1 MRGVSVGRKKAR
13 LGFKWARLDFFLK
26 TFFHRHH
33 KAAALA
39 SVPFVLLVFAFI
51 AQTNLF
57 AATLT
62 LTIPTDVDWDNAGAT
77 KSNTV
82 KSGTDLVLSATNNQ
96 FVDTNWASNNYTSA
110 DYAINP
116 TTETKLKAEVAQNFT
131 SGSGLN
137 TGSNDIRDVFDN
149 GTYLFIAT
157 AGGLDVITKSTN
169 TSKGYVS
176 LASGFTAV
184 YADVTNVYAGDG
196 DGGVFKYAISNI
208 SGNTSVGSAT
218 YLSSTSPAIVNNNVN
233 DLWGAVILNST
244 YLAVATAGG
253 VTVINETAGTSKNS
267 SETSSYS
274 LARITTDNELYYYSS
289 MAAKLQRKDGV
300 ASLGAGFTE
309 TVNYTTATTPA
320 IVSNTITS
328 LEASVNTSTA
338 LATANTVF
346 VGTASG
352 TSVIQE
358 HSTQASG
365 TVLNYDLQGTA
376 GSSGWNSTNH
386 KGVTN
391 LDGTDDSLQV
401 SDANSLDITGANAT
415 VEAMVKFP
423 SAFDS
428 SSYSKD
434 FVVASKGE
442 NYKMY
447 FDHNDGKLKFEY
459 GTQTA
464 TGTTGARVLFT
475 PDGTGF
481 DAVHG
486 LAVLNSVV
494 YAGLGDATGQGDI
507 IMFDGDSW
515 STSRDGTEEIIYSLT
530 SLNGYLYAGQGTG
543 TGDGDVLVCDPATSG
558 SSTVCESGD
567 WQISYNGPQE
577 YIFKVKAL
585 GTSLYAAQGGNA
597 GDGSLLVCEPS
608 KSGGSTK
615 CDSGDWWT
623 TYTGSE
629 EYLWDVESFN
639 STIYMTQGDTGG
651 DGDVLTLN
659 SHTVFD
665 GTGGNDVI
673 YDEAVLNSRLYIAQ
687 GYSTGEG
694 DIWVC
699 TPGTGGD
706 TSLCDSIFDWSLSYD
721 GNEEAIYSLRVLNG
735 FLYAGQG
742 NSTGDGKVLVCNP
755 AGAGANTQMCDDQTE
770 WSVSLSGAEKAPV
783 GNFETAYSMEVI
795 GSQLYVGF
803 GATAG
808 DGDIYTC
815 DPAASGNTSLCES
828 GDWWIFWD
836 SAVEEYAW
844 DFSTLASKVYA
855 SFGDT
860 AAADGDVRIFN
871 SYGGFDGDGDISYAG
886 VTFNSNYYVGFGDD
900 TGEAKVYMCAPASG
914 GNISLCDHPKDW
926 SLVYT
931 ATASTYETAV
941 SLGVFNSRLYI
952 GLGSSD
958 NDADIIMCNPAGGG
972 NASNC
977 DNASDFTQVYSET
990 GSRNSIYSMLAFN
1003 NHFYA
1008 GTWGGGSEGD
1018 ILMCDPANAG
1028 TATECDNASDWELV
1042 QNTTYDVVRDFAV
1055 YNSKLY
1061 AGMGGSAGEGDVYV
1075 CTPGTAGDTE
1085 ECDNTSDWAV
1095 SMDGAQ
1101 EVIYSLEVYNSGL
1114 YVGQG
1119 SGTGDGDMFICTA
1132 ITCGTTDWAT
1142 AYDTTGFEELESLVA
1157 SGSNLYLGF
1166 GYSGGDG
1173 DVYICNPAGGGNA
1186 SNCDN
1191 ALDYSLYFDGGQNGI
1206 YGLAVFNSNVYA
1218 HQGYEDNEGDIYILG
1233 GTNSGYDGAQ
1243 ERIGA
1248 IATFNGRMYAG
1259 QGYSADDGD
1268 IFMCNPA
1275 GGGNASDCDN
1285 ASDWSTSLDISGKS
1299 SGQYELVNDLFEF
1312 SGKLYASY
1320 GSSWNDADIWVCDP
1334 ATAGNASHCD
1344 DATDWTKYIDT
1355 GPDYAI
1361 AWRFVSFNSEL
1372 YVGLEGQ
1379 TDEGGD
1385 LMILDGSNT
1394 SYDPGAT
1401 IERMQSLEVFN
1412 SKLYATAGYSAGD
1425 NDIFIC
1431 SPATAG
1437 DANKC
1442 DNASDWA
1449 TSYNGS
1455 QETFESLYA
1464 LGGTLYAGQG
1474 SSWGDGDLYACNP
1487 AGGGVATD
1495 CDNASD
1501 WSVVVNQNGYAVFD
1515 MTSYNSK
1522 LIFGSSR
1529 GLNSDPIAPTVNIL
1543 DGLLSRDVSTYESV
1557 YSFETFQNHLYTG
1570 FGYDNTDGDID
1581 VCTPGADDQCDT
1593 GDWAS
1598 SYSDA
1603 ARDRVEDMIVY
1614 KNKFYA
1620 GFAGAYGDADIF
1632 VCDPTTSGTSD
1643 VCDTG
1648 DWTQAYEDSGVFSG
1662 VMMMAVFNNKL
1673 YAGVRGGATGGDI
1686 YVCAEGADNVCGT
1699 SEWTKIYDGSVDGVY
1714 EMTVYQGKL
1723 YAGLGDSIGEGDII
1737 VCNPAGSGADA
1748 TICDDASEWTTAYD
1762 SSDYYAAQGLDVYNG
1777 RLYASMGGTGGQGD
1791 VLMCTQGADNTCA
1804 NSEWTVSTPANA
1816 DYENAYDLQAYQ
1828 GKLFVGLGS
1837 STGDGSV
1844 YVCDPTLSG
1853 SATDCNASDWNL
1865 FMAGAQEY
1873 INALGEFNGELYAGQ
1888 GINAGDAEV
1897 YAFNTTRQLASTT
1910 TSWSANTWYHV
1921 AFSTNGT
1928 TGRLFVNGTQQASV
1942 TESGNLVAS
1951 SNPLRVGYETGLNDA
1966 NYYQGMIDELRIQDT
1981 AVYTVNF
1988 TPSSSQLSFSGTNGG
2003 LWHFNDG
2010 VGSTAADASSNANNL
2025 TVSGAKFVQPALA
2038 GSSSNVTGMLYGT
2051 SASKMWVVTN
2061 GASADDGAVTEVASI
2076 NTVAPNQ
2083 SDSWTESSSTPNMV
2097 DNDLTAIGGTVGA
2110 TNVGDIVIGTAE
2122 GVTRFYPGVAASGS
2136 LVSTIKD
2143 FGTTNSTWG
2152 NITFNSTA
2160 NSQTIT
2166 VKVRSSNNSDMTGAT
2181 DWASCTAISSATDM
2195 TANSCMTDGHRYM
2208 QYRID
2213 LSTTSASQ
2221 NPQVEDVTL
2230 NASLLSG
2237 TWTYDFDA
2245 GVTVGWGT
2253 VNFTTTEPSGTD
2265 VKFRFATSSDGVTYS
2280 SYSSYYSTSGS
2291 SLSGLTNARYVRI
2304 QAYLDSSTDDTSPT
2318 LDTFNITYDKNL
2330 SPVVSNVTVTPQS
2343 SGTTTV
2349 SYSASDGDNA
2359 TVTVALAYSVDGG
2372 TTWQSASGTT
2382 GDVGTVSVTGTTATK
2397 TISWTLSSN
2406 FNNTFIDDTVKV
2418 RVSLDDG
2425 QALNNTASATSA
2437 VFDVDTKTPLA
2448 GSTPITINS
2457 AATTT
2462 NSRTVTLT
2470 LSASDDSSLQMAF
2483 SNDGTTYGTVV
2494 DANGAVTNSG
2504 TYETYTT
2511 AKAWVLTSGAEG
2523 TRTAYVK
2530 FRDAYGNT
2538 SVASSDTI
2546 SLDTSANDIVTAV
2559 SVADASDSGLSRYS
2573 MALTWTPV
2581 SAATNA
2587 DFGGYLIQRSTN
2599 TTTYSDRATLNT
2611 ITDSGFL
2618 DTGLNASSTYYYRIV
2633 TKDTAGNSSSASSVV
2648 FGQPG
2653 VSDASGP
2660 DLSGEAPVVAA
2671 TETTAVVAWAT
2682 DESATSCAEYGATTT
2697 YGSIECQLDYELNH
2711 SVTIRGLAANTAYHY
2726 RVRSTDASGNESKG
2740 DDYTFTTSSSTDDVT
2755 PPSVTGDGPIV
2766 IPVDTY
2772 ATITWVTN
2780 EVADSFV
2787 EFGAGTDYGT
2797 IQGDPTL
2804 ITNHSIKVIG
2814 LTPLKV
2820 YYFRVR
2826 STDTFG
2832 NLALGEQRSFI
2843 TTAPPGADVPPII
2856 SNIGTQAAGVSSDQ
2870 VIISWQ
2876 TDNPSTSQVLYG
2888 TSPAD
2893 LSLETTE
2900 DVLLNLSHFAT
2911 LSNLSAGTTYYY
2923 QVRSVDTYGNETLSE
2938 TQNFATEKAVTGD
2951 PEISGLQVTDVTLE
2965 SAIVTWTTNRLS
2977 NSEMQYGVTADYGT
2991 TVNDQSTNFTTE
3003 HTVRLPNLTSG
3014 TTYHLRINATTDE
3027 DGTLAS
3033 DDYVFTT
3040 LTLPVVS
3047 AVRVAAVDHLSATIA
3062 WTTNVSADSNVAYGK
3077 EISYGANQGKTDL
3090 STAHEVK
3097 LAGLEPKTTYHY
3109 QVRSRDSFG
3118 NIATGPDAT
3127 FTTTADT
3134 IAPQISEVKSEVST
3148 GANSKMQAIISWK
3161 TDELA
3166 TSQVE
3171 YAEGL
3176 LGGAGKY
3183 PLSSPIDESLNST
3196 HTVILTDLKPNT
3208 TFHFRVVSKDAAA
3221 NVNQSSDRTLLSPD
3235 ATESVLEEVVGSLE
3249 DTFSWV
3255 KDLRHALGL

>member
-1 MRGVSVGRKKAR
+1 MRRAR
-13 LGFKWARLDFFLK
+13 FGFFLRA
-26 TFFHRHH
+26 FVRHH
-33 KAAALA
+33 HKTTALA
-39 SVPFVLLVFAFI
+39 SVPLVLVALAFI

-62 LTIPTDVDWDNAGAT
+62 LTIPSDVDWDNASAT

-82 KSGTDLVLSATNNQ
+82 KSGTDLVLSSTNTQ
-96 FVDTNWASNNYTSA
+96 VVDTTWASNNYTSA

-116 TTETKLKAEVAQNFT
+116 TTETKLKSEVAQNFT

-137 TGSNDIRDVFDN
+137 TGSNVINDVFDN

-169 TSKGYVS
+169 TSKGYVP
-176 LASGFTAV
+176 LTNGFTAV
-184 YADVTNVYAGDG
+184 YADSTNVYAGDG
-196 DGGVFKYAISNI
+196 DGGVFRYVIANI
-208 SGNTSVGSAT
+208 SGNTSVGTAR
-218 YLSSTSPAIVNNNVN
+218 YLSSTTPAIVNNNVN
-233 DLWGAVILNST
+233 DLWGAVISGST

-253 VTVINETAGTSKNS
+253 VTVVNETAATSKNS
-267 SETSSYS
+267 TETSSYS
-274 LARITTDNELYYYSS
+274 LTRMTTDGELYYYSS
-289 MAAKLQRKDGV
+289 SAAKLQRRDGV
-300 ASLGAGFTE
+300 ASLGVGFSE

-328 LEASVNTSTA
+328 LEVSVNTSTA
-338 LATANTVF
+338 QGTSNTIF

-391 LDGTDDSLQV
+391 LDGTDDYLQV
-401 SDANSLDITGANAT
+401 SDANSLDLTGANGT

-428 SSYSKD
+428 TTYSKD
-434 FVVASKGE
+434 FVVASKGG

-459 GTQTA
+459 ATQTA
-464 TGTTGARVLFT
+464 TGTTGARALFT
-475 PDGTGF
+475 PDGTGI

-486 LAVLNSVV
+486 LAVFNNII
-494 YAGLGDATGQGDI
+494 YAGLGDSTGAGDI

-515 STSRDGTEEIIYSLT
+515 TTSYDGQQEIIYSIT

-543 TGDGDVLVCDPATSG
+543 TGDGDVLVCDPAISG
-558 SSTVCESGD
+558 VSTVCESAD
-567 WQISYNGPQE
+567 WSISFDGPQE
-577 YIFKVKAL
+577 YILKVKAF
-585 GTSLYAAQGGNA
+585 GTSLYAAQGGNT
-597 GDGSLLVCEPS
+597 GDGSLIVCEPS
-608 KSGGSTK
+608 KSGGATK
-615 CDSGDWWT
+615 CDAGDWWT
-623 TYTGSE
+623 TYTGAE
-629 EYLWDVESFN
+629 EILWDVESFN
-639 STIYMTQGDTGG
+639 SSVYMTQGETAG

-687 GYSTGEG
+687 GLSTGEG

-706 TSLCDSIFDWSLSYD
+706 TSLCDSTLDWTLSYD
-721 GNEEAIYSLRVLNG
+721 GNEEVIFSLRALNG
-735 FLYAGQG
+735 YLYAGQG

-755 AGAGANTQMCDDQTE
+755 AGAGANTQVCDDQSE
-770 WSVSLSGAEKAPV
+770 WSESLSGAVKAPV
-783 GNFETAYSMEVI
+783 VNFETAYSMEVI
-795 GSQLYVGF
+795 GTQLYVGF
-803 GATAG
+803 GSNTG

-836 SAVEEYAW
+836 SAVEEIAW
-844 DFSTLASKVYA
+844 DFGTLNSKVYA
-855 SFGDT
+855 SFGET
-860 AAADGDVRIFN
+860 VAADGDVRILN
-871 SYGGFDGDGDISYAG
+871 SYGGFDGAEDYSFAG

-900 TGEAKVYMCAPASG
+900 TGEAKVYMCAPAG
-914 GNISLCDHPKDW
+914 GGSATLCDNPKDW
-926 SLVYT
+926 TLVYT
-931 ATASTYETAV
+931 ATASTYETALA
-941 SLGVFNSRLYI
+941 LGVFNSRLYI
-952 GLGSSD
+952 GLGSSG

-977 DNASDFTQVYSET
+977 DNASDFTEVYSET
-990 GSRNSIYSMLAFN
+990 GNRNQVYSMLAFN
-1003 NHFYA
+1003 NHFYV
-1008 GTWGGGSEGD
+1008 GTGGDGSEGD
-1018 ILMCDPANAG
+1018 LLMCDPANAG
-1028 TATECDNASDWELV
+1028 NATECDNASDWELV
-1042 QNTTYDVVRDFAV
+1042 QNTTYDSVRDFAE

-1061 AGMGGSAGEGDVYV
+1061 AAMGGIAGEGDVYV
-1075 CTPGTAGDTE
+1075 CTPGTAGDAE
-1085 ECDNTSDWAV
+1085 ECDDATDWAV
-1095 SMDGAQ
+1095 SMNGSQ
-1101 EVIYSLEVYNSGL
+1101 EVIYSLEVFNSAL
-1114 YVGQG
+1114 YAGQG
-1119 SGTGDGDMFICTA
+1119 YSTGDGDMFICTA
-1132 ITCGTTDWAT
+1132 TSCGTTDWAT
-1142 AYDTTGFEELESLVA
+1142 AYDTGFETLESIAA

-1166 GYSGGDG
+1166 GNSTGDG
-1173 DVYICNPAGGGNA
+1173 DVYLCSPAGGGNT

-1191 ALDYSLYFDGGQNGI
+1191 ALDYSLYFNGAQETI
-1206 YGLAVFNSNVYA
+1206 SGLTVFNSNLYA
-1218 HQGYEDNEGDIYILG
+1218 HQSGSDNDGDIYILG
-1233 GTNSGYDGAQ
+1233 GSNTSYDGSQ

-1268 IFMCNPA
+1268 IFMCTPA
-1275 GGGNASDCDN
+1275 TAGNASDCDN
-1285 ASDWSTSLDISGKS
+1285 ASDWSTSLDISAKS
-1299 SGQYELVNDLFEF
+1299 SAQYELVNDLFEF

-1320 GSSWNDADIWVCDP
+1320 GNGWGDADIWVCDP
-1334 ATAGNASHCD
+1334 TTMGNASHCD
-1344 DATDWTKYIDT
+1344 DAADWTKYMDT
-1355 GPDYAI
+1355 GADYAY

-1394 SYDPGAT
+1394 AYDIGSG
-1401 IERMQSLEVFN
+1401 IERAQSLEVFN
-1412 SKLYATAGYSAGD
+1412 SKLYATAGTTAGD
-1425 NDIFIC
+1425 ADIFIC

-1449 TSYNGS
+1449 TSYNGA
-1455 QETFESLYA
+1455 QETFDSLYA

-1474 SSWGDGDLYACNP
+1474 NAWGDGDLYACNP

-1501 WSVVVNQNGYAVFD
+1501 WSVAWDQGTYGIFD
-1515 MTSYNSK
+1515 MTSYNGK

-1529 GLNSDPIAPTVNIL
+1529 SLSSDAIAPTVNIL
-1543 DGLLSRDVSTYESV
+1543 DGLQSRDVSTYESV

-1570 FGYDNTDGDID
+1570 FGNSATDGDID

-1603 ARDRVEDMIVY
+1603 VRDRVESMVVY
-1614 KNKFYA
+1614 KNKLYA
-1620 GFAGAYGDADIF
+1620 GFAGGYGDADVF

-1648 DWTQAYEDSGVFSG
+1648 DWTQSFEDSGVFTG
-1662 VMMMAVFNNKL
+1662 VMTMAVFNNKL
-1673 YAGVRGGATGGDI
+1673 YAGVLGNTTDADI

-1699 SEWTKIYDGSVDGVY
+1699 SEWTKIYNGTVDGVY
-1714 EMTVYQGKL
+1714 DMAVYQGKL
-1723 YAGLGDSIGEGDII
+1723 YAGLGASSGEGDII
-1737 VCNPAGSGADA
+1737 VCAPAGAGADA

-1762 SSDYYAAQGLDVYNG
+1762 SSDYYVAYGLDVFNG
-1777 RLYASMGGTGGQGD
+1777 RLYASMYGSTGQGE
-1791 VLMCTQGADNTCA
+1791 VLMCAQGADNTCA
-1804 NSEWTVSTPANA
+1804 SGEWSVSFPST
-1816 DYENAYDLQAYQ
+1816 DYEYALDLHVYQ
-1828 GKLFVGLGS
+1828 GKLFAALGGAA
-1837 STGDGSV
+1837 GDGDV
-1844 YVCDPTLSG
+1844 VVCDPALSG
-1853 SATDCNASDWNL
+1853 SATDCGASDWNL
-1865 FMAGAQEY
+1865 YMEGTQEWIY
-1873 INALGEFNGELYAGQ
+1873 TLGEFNGELYAGQ
-1888 GINAGDAEV
+1888 GYTAGDAEV

-1981 AVYTVNF
+1981 ALYTGNF
-1988 TPSSSQLSFSGTNGG
+1988 TPSSSQLTFSGTNGG
-2003 LWHFNDG
+2003 LWRFNDG
-2010 VGSTAADASSNANNL
+2010 VGTTAADASSNANNL
-2025 TVSGAKFVQPALA
+2025 TVTGAKFVQPALA
-2038 GSSSNVTGMLYGT
+2038 GSSSNVTGILPGT

-2061 GASADDGAVTEVASI
+2061 GAGADDGAVTEVASI

-2083 SDSWTESSSTPNMV
+2083 SDSWTEASSTPNIV
-2097 DNDLTAIGGTVGA
+2097 DNDLTAISGTVAA

-2122 GVTRFYPGVAASGS
+2122 GVTRFFPGVAASGS

-2166 VKVRSSNNSDMTGAT
+2166 MKVRSSNSADMTGVT
-2181 DWASCTAISSATDM
+2181 DWASCTAITSGTDM
-2195 TANSCMTDGHRYM
+2195 TTNSCMTDGHRYM

-2230 NASLLSG
+2230 NVSLLNG

-2245 GVTVGWGT
+2245 AVTVGWGT
-2253 VNFTTTEPSGTD
+2253 VNFTTTEPAGTD
-2265 VKFRFATSSDGVTYS
+2265 VKFRFATSSDGTTYS
-2280 SYSSYYSTSGS
+2280 SYSSYYTSSGS
-2291 SLSGLTNARYVRI
+2291 SLSGLTNSRYLRM
-2304 QAYLDSSTDDTSPT
+2304 QAYMESSTDDTSPT

-2330 SPVVSNVTVTPQS
+2330 SPVVSAVTVTPQS
-2343 SGTTTV
+2343 SGTTAVT
-2349 SYSASDGDNA
+2349 YSASDADNA
-2359 TVTVALAYSVDGG
+2359 TVTATLAYSVDGG

-2382 GDVGTVSVTGTTATK
+2382 GDVGTVAVTGTAATK

-2470 LSASDDSSLQMAF
+2470 LSASDDSSLTMAF
-2483 SNDGTTYGTVV
+2483 SNDGTTYGTVADV
-2494 DANGAVTNSG
+2494 NGTVTNSG
-2504 TYETYTT
+2504 TYETFTA
-2511 AKAWVLTSGAEG
+2511 AKAWVLTSGSEG
-2523 TRTAYVK
+2523 TRTVYVK
-2530 FRDAYGNT
+2530 FRDTYGNT
-2538 SVASSDTI
+2538 SSASSDTI
-2546 SLDTSANDIVTAV
+2546 SLDTSSNDVVTAV
-2559 SVADASDSGLSRYS
+2559 SVADASDSGLSRYQ

-2581 SAATNA
+2581 SAANNI

-2599 TTTYSDRATLNT
+2599 ATTYSDRATLNT

-2618 DTGLNASSTYYYRIV
+2618 DTGLSSSSTYYYRVV

-2671 TETTAVVAWAT
+2671 TETTAVVAWTT
-2682 DESATSCAEYGATTT
+2682 DESATSCAEYGASTS
-2697 YGSIECQLDYELNH
+2697 YGNIECKLDYELAH
-2711 SVTIRGLAANTAYHY
+2711 SVTIRALIANTAYHY
-2726 RVRSTDASGNESKG
+2726 RVRSTDASGNESQG

-2772 ATITWVTN
+2772 ATISWVTN
-2780 EVADSFV
+2780 EEADSFV
-2787 EFGAGTDYGT
+2787 EFGATTDYGT

-2843 TTAPPGADVPPII
+2843 TTAPPGADVPPTI
-2856 SNIGTQAAGVSSDQ
+2856 SEIGTQAAGVSSDQ

-2888 TSPAD
+2888 TSPTD
-2893 LSLETTE
+2893 LSDSTEE

-2911 LSNLSAGTTYYY
+2911 LSNLTAGTTYYY
-2923 QVRSVDTYGNETLSE
+2923 KVRSVDTYGNETISE
-2938 TQNFATEKAVTGD
+2938 AQNFTTEKAVTGD
-2951 PEISGLQVTDVTLE
+2951 PEISGLQVTDITLD
-2965 SAIVTWTTNRLS
+2965 SAIVSWTTNRLS
-2977 NSEMQYGVTADYGT
+2977 SSTLQYGATADYGEI
-2991 TVNDQSTNFTTE
+2991 VNDQSTNFTTE
-3003 HTVRLPNLTSG
+3003 HTVRLPNLSSG
-3014 TTYHLRINATTDE
+3014 TIYHLRINATTDE
-3027 DGTLAS
+3027 DGTIAS

-3040 LTLPVVS
+3040 LTLPQVS
-3047 AVRVAAVDHLSATIA
+3047 GVRVSAVDHLSATIA
-3062 WTTNVSADSNVAYGK
+3062 WTTNVAADSNVAYGK
-3077 EISYGANQGKTDL
+3077 ETTYGANQGKTDL
-3090 STAHEVK
+3090 STTHEVTMN
-3097 LAGLEPKTTYHY
+3097 GLEPKTIYHY

-3118 NIATGPDAT
+3118 NVATSEDAT

-3134 IAPQISEVKSEVST
+3134 LAPQISEVKSEVST
-3148 GANSKMQAIISWK
+3148 GANNKMQAIISWK

-3176 LGGAGKY
+3176 LGGGGSY
-3183 PLSSPIDESLNST
+3183 PLNSALDESLNST
-3196 HTVILTDLKPNT
+3196 HTVVLTDLKPNT
-3208 TFHFRVVSKDAAA
+3208 TFHFRVVSTDAAA
-3221 NVNQSSDRTLLSPD
+3221 NKNQSSDRTLLSPD

-3249 DTFSWV
+3249 DTFGWV
-3255 KDLRHALGL
+3255 RDLRNAIGL